1 MVKDKLALPFEVDY
15 SEKPSKKSR
24 TMKRL
29 ALVLKP
35 ENVDKIINA
44 LKSSGLEATI
54 YDIKSAGKERERVSS
69 GRGVGTMELAYTNRK
84 VVATV
89 VNADDVEGVVER
101 LRKALG
107 GESGAVVM
115 ISPVDDLVRL

>member
-35 ENVDKIINA
+35 ENVDKIIAA
-44 LKSSGLEATI
+44 LKSAGLEATI